1 MGVLLCVQEK
11 DEEGAS
17 RERLSE
23 RPASQ
28 QLADS
33 GAHGGDH
40 VGSQD

>member
-11 DEEGAS
+11 DEGVS